1 MSNQDQVLAAN
12 AAPNDFTV
20 NVNNTKNL
28 VSTRESRE
36 QCVKLL
42 SYDERKAFLSFVK
55 SVQA

>member
-12 AAPNDFTV
+12 ATEFTV

-55 SVQA
+55 SVQQ

>member
-1 MSNQDQVLAAN
+1 MSDQQVVSAN
-12 AAPNDFTV
+12 ATPNEFTV
-20 NVNNTKNL
+20 NVSNTKNL

-55 SVQA
+55 SVQS